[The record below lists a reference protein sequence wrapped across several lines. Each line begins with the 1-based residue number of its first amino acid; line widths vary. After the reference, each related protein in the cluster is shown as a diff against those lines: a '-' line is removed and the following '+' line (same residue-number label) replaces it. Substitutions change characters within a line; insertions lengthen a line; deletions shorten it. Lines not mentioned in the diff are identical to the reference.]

1 MVKKC
6 SACGYEWS
14 SKNRTTDIRKKLF
27 TRKVKARKMI
37 KTASNEIMNNVP
49 PDKNDE
55 KYYAFLT
62 GISRIKDKPVIWA
75 IRQFMD
81 KGEAKKGRGFP
92 YLRAMILNAGK
103 AWDIKQEQELRTYGK
118 SPKLITEKRKEL
130 KYE

>member
-1 MVKKC
+1 MVKC

-14 SKNRTTDIRKKLF
+14 YKDRTSDIRKKLF
-27 TRKVKARKMI
+27 VRKIKARKMI
-37 KTASNEIMNNVP
+37 KTAANKIMNYIPSDNN
-49 PDKNDE
+49 KE

-62 GISRIKDKPVIWA
+62 GISMTKDKPVIWA

-81 KGEAKKGRGFP
+81 KEEARKGRGFP
-92 YLRAMILNAGK
+92 YLRAMILNAGRD
-103 AWDIKQEQELRTYGK
+103 WDTRKKQELRAYGK